1 MGPSGLKFHAKGH
14 GSSTWRS
21 SGYHPGW
28 KRPPRVKFL
37 MGRGQAADLVCSLL
51 ICENYVA
58 ACRIASNSV
67 DLFRFFF
74 TVLTVF
80 TMRVV
85 LDLLTSGD
93 FPSFFSFLTPF
104 RIVALCPII

>member
-74 TVLTVF
+74 YGPHGIYHEGRFGFAYVWGLSVI
-80 TMRVV
+80 
-85 LDLLTSGD
+85 
-93 FPSFFSFLTPF
+93 FFVSY
-104 RIVALCPII
+104 AL

>member
-1 MGPSGLKFHAKGH
+1 
-14 GSSTWRS
+14 
-21 SGYHPGW
+21 
-28 KRPPRVKFL
+28 

-74 TVLTVF
+74 YGPHGIYHEGRFWICLRLGTF
-80 TMRVV
+80 RH
-85 LDLLTSGD
+85 
-93 FPSFFSFLTPF
+93 FFRFLRP
-104 RIVALCPII
+104 LE